1 MAQWAKTPATK
12 PENLS
17 LIPGTP
23 GGRKAPALASC
34 PLTEL
39 LQVSFKEAVISK
51 QASILSEDRIDSA
64 DMSHFVSGT
73 T

>member
-51 QASILSEDRIDSA
+51 
-64 DMSHFVSGT
+64 HPF
-73 T
+73 